1 MMQREMCKAE
11 PWLAPAE
18 LGALG
23 SRRIGQER
31 PTCDPQCTRC
41 WICHVM
47 QDTPDHSVH
56 KTGDRTSVSEF
67 QTAQRTLLGYIR
79 AQECHVSLKSALPH
93 CQSWTCINTLHRA
106 LICSSPPPLPLPCLL
121 RAYHGVQHL
130 VGISRGCSRKHARNT
145 ANRPAESGVR
155 TALEETKYGRKSVA
169 VHRYGTVRV
178 REPSSLRR
186 KHVIVRTMLRD
197 SSLLDDDTLAT
208 RGAGHILLLGFR
220 RTLAAVGV
228 SAPVAA
234 AVELD
239 AVAGTG
245 DTVAL
250 AGAA

>member
-1 MMQREMCKAE
+1 MCKAE

-93 CQSWTCINTLHRA
+93 CQSWTCINNLHRA
-106 LICSSPPPLPLPCLL
+106 LLIPPLLL
-121 RAYHGVQHL
+121 SLSHA
-130 VGISRGCSRKHARNT
+130 CSARTTECNT
-145 ANRPAESGVR
+145 LSGSAADAAESTPATPQTDQLKAACGRPSKKPNTVER
-155 TALEETKYGRKSVA
+155 AWQSIDMEPYGCVNPHLSGENTSSCGPCCETHHFLMTTPWRRVARATFSSSDSEEHSLPSEYP
-169 VHRYGTVRV
+169 HLL
-178 REPSSLRR
+178 PPQSSLTRLPAR
-186 KHVIVRTMLRD
+186 VI
-197 SSLLDDDTLAT
+197 
-208 RGAGHILLLGFR
+208 
-220 RTLAAVGV
+220 
-228 SAPVAA
+228 P
-234 AVELD
+234 
-239 AVAGTG
+239 
-245 DTVAL
+245 
-250 AGAA
+250 